1 MSRHR
6 HRRLIAAGLAALAA
20 PVLLPTG
27 AAADPAAAC
36 GDLLV
41 IHGPGGSTGD
51 TEAVTITSQVLERG
65 TEGWASVGW
74 QVAEGT
80 ELRAVMVVSDAGVA
94 QLPGTSTV
102 ADGPAREL
110 HFCGARTAITAAT
123 ADPGSGD
130 GAAAVTDRPGR
141 TQTVV
146 SRATTASAPAAAPLG
161 ILGAGLGAAV
171 AGVVLL
177 LSRSNRDERGVLR

>member
-6 HRRLIAAGLAALAA
+6 HRRLVAAGLVALAA
-20 PVLLPTG
+20 PVLLPTA
-27 AAADPAAAC
+27 AAADAAATC

-41 IHGPGGSTGD
+41 VHGPGGSTGD

-74 QVAEGT
+74 QAAGDT

-94 QLPGTSTV
+94 QLPGTSRV

-110 HFCGARTAITAAT
+110 HFCGARTVMAAPT
-123 ADPGSGD
+123 VDPESAD

-146 SRATTASAPAAAPLG
+146 SRATRSSAPAAAPLG

>member
-6 HRRLIAAGLAALAA
+6 HRRLVAAGLVALAA
-20 PVLLPTG
+20 PVLLPTT

-36 GDLLV
+36 DDLLV
-41 IHGPGGSTGD
+41 THGPGGSTGD

-74 QVAEGT
+74 HVAEDT
-80 ELRAVMVVSDAGVA
+80 ELRAVMVVSGTGVV

-102 ADGPAREL
+102 ADGPAGEL
-110 HFCGARTAITAAT
+110 HFCGARAASTAAT

-130 GAAAVTDRPGR
+130 GPAALTDRPGR
-141 TQTVV
+141 TQPVV
-146 SRATTASAPAAAPLG
+146 SRAITAGGPAAAPLG

-171 AGVVLL
+171 GGVVLL
-177 LSRSNRDERGVLR
+177 LSRSNRDDRAVLR